1 MSLLIASALT
11 LALVAATVG
20 HIRSAWLALGA
31 WREAGKGPEPRAFE
45 PSRRSG
51 GKRLKEKEIFE
62 S

>member
-1 MSLLIASALT
+1 MSLLIASALV
-11 LALVAATVG
+11 LVLSAATVG
-20 HIRSAWLALGA
+20 HLRSAWFAFGA
-31 WREAGKGPEPRAFE
+31 WREAEKGPEPRAFE